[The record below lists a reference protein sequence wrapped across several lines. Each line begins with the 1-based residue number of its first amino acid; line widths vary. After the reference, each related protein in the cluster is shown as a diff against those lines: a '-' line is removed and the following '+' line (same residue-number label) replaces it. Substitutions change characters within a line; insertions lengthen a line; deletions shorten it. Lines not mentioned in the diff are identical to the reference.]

1 MEGKYHGMHHPLQLC
16 GGNLEKK
23 LLLGGGGGGGW
34 GVEGSAMFI
43 LVVGNFVWVG
53 EGSCDFEMKI
63 KFA

>member
-23 LLLGGGGGGGW
+23 LLLGGGA
-34 GVEGSAMFI
+34 EGSAMFI